1 MCLLLSWVWSL
12 LFCFWFSLQFAFSL
26 PVNLFLRIHDGMTRE
41 TQILPLPPHYTLS
54 VLRSIL
60 GAVMLLALSVQCG
73 EGYLLTWSGV
83 IERKRFEDSEER
95 WSNCLLE
102 LMEELAS
109 SGLKWLLGLSEEATG
124 GKADTCWD
132 AERGRGSDGG
142 RS

>member
-1 MCLLLSWVWSL
+1 MWSL

-26 PVNLFLRIHDGMTRE
+26 PVNLFLRVHDGMTRE
-41 TQILPLPPHYTLS
+41 TQILTLPPHYMLS

-83 IERKRFEDSEER
+83 TERKRFEDSEER
-95 WSNCLLE
+95 WNNCLLQ

-109 SGLKWLLGLSEEATG
+109 PGLRWLLGLSEEVTG
-124 GKADTCWD
+124 GEPDTCWD
-132 AERGRGSDGG
+132 AGRGRGSDGG
-142 RS
+142 HG